1 MPADI
6 VIRNAKLRDGTAT
19 DIAIA
24 DGAYTALAPG
34 LKETGALEIDAGGH
48 LTTESFVIA
57 QLHLDKVLT
66 GDWLEATAK
75 EEYFDPAMGGTMTA
89 IELATIAKERYDE
102 ADILARIN
110 RALTEA
116 AFNGVSHI
124 RAFIDVDSKTKLKG
138 MHAALKAREQW
149 KGRVELQVVAFPQD
163 GLPREPGA
171 EELMWEAM
179 ELGADLAGGIPWME
193 YTDEDARRH
202 VDIAFEMA
210 KKYDTDISMLV
221 DDAGDADL
229 RTLEYLAVQTV
240 KNGWQGRVVACHA
253 RAMSQ
258 YNEVYHRKVVALLK
272 QAEMGIVTN
281 PHTAPLHIRVRDLAN
296 DGIVLGLGG
305 ESVNDAYYP
314 FGRCNMI
321 EAAFAAAHTLWM
333 MSPPDQ
339 ELLYDMCTLN
349 PAKLLRLPEHRIA
362 TGNAAD
368 CVILQERTMREAFTT
383 HAEPRFVIR
392 SGRLVCESATTRREF
407 AAADVPGGPLAV

>member
-1 MPADI
+1 MSADI
-6 VIRNAKLRDGTAT
+6 VIRNAKLRDGSKT
-19 DIAIA
+19 DISIA
-24 DGAYTALAPG
+24 DGKYAAVEPG
-34 LKETGALEIDAGGH
+34 LSETGTLEIDADGH
-48 LTTESFVIA
+48 LTTESFVIG

-89 IELATIAKERYDE
+89 IELAAIVKERYDE
-102 ADILARIN
+102 ADILTRIN

-124 RAFIDVDSKTKLKG
+124 RAFIDIDSKTRLKG
-138 MHAALKAREQW
+138 MNAALKAREQW
-149 KGRVELQVVAFPQD
+149 RGRIELQVVAFPQD

-171 EELMWEAM
+171 EELMGEAM

-193 YTDEDARRH
+193 YTEEDAQAH
-202 VDIAFEMA
+202 VDIAFALA
-210 KKYDTDISMLV
+210 KKYDKDVSMLV

-240 KNGWQGRVVACHA
+240 KQGWQSRVVACHA

-339 ELLYDMCTLN
+339 ELLYDMCTVN

-362 TGNAAD
+362 PGNAAD

-392 SGRLVCESATTRREF
+392 SGRLVCESTPSRREF
-407 AAADVPGGPLAV
+407 TAGEALGGKVDF

>member
-6 VIRNAKLRDGTAT
+6 VVRNAKLRDGRAT
-19 DIAIA
+19 DIAITDGKYAAIEPSLKDTGTLEINA
-24 DGAYTALAPG
+24 DGRLV
-34 LKETGALEIDAGGH
+34 
-48 LTTESFVIA
+48 TESFVIG

-66 GDWLEATAK
+66 GNWLEATAK

-89 IELATIAKERYDE
+89 IELATIVKERYDE

-110 RALTEA
+110 TALTEA

-124 RAFIDVDSKTKLKG
+124 RAFIDVDPKAQLKG
-138 MHAALKAREQW
+138 INAALKAREQW
-149 KGRVELQVVAFPQD
+149 RDRIELQVVAFPQD
-163 GLPREPGA
+163 GLTREPGT
-171 EELMWEAM
+171 EELMERAM
-179 ELGADLAGGIPWME
+179 ELGADLVGGIPWME
-193 YTDEDARRH
+193 YTDENARRH
-202 VDIAFEMA
+202 IDIAFELA
-210 KKYDTDISMLV
+210 RKHDTDISMLV

-229 RTLEYLAVQTV
+229 RTLEYLAVQTI
-240 KNGWQGRVVACHA
+240 KQGWQGRVVACHA

-281 PHTAPLHIRVRDLAN
+281 PHTAPLHIRVRELAN
-296 DGIVLGLGG
+296 DGIILGLGG

-339 ELLYDMCTLN
+339 ELLYDMCTVN
-349 PAKLLRLPEHRIA
+349 PAKLLHIPEHHIA
-362 TGNAAD
+362 PGNAAN
-368 CVILQERTMREAFTT
+368 CVILQEGTMREAFTT

-392 SGRLVCESATTRREF
+392 SGRLVCESKPSRREF
-407 AAADVPGGPLAV
+407 ATDEVPSGPLGV